1 MERFME
7 LYQTVYRD
15 LYRLAYYYMGNP
27 EDAEDAVQDTAL
39 SAYEHF
45 GSLKKEASFR
55 FWIFRILVNCCKKS
69 LKKRGRRELPM
80 EGPQEVQEADGDCLM
95 TQAET
100 LEFLKIL
107 SEEERLIVVLTVFGG
122 YKGDEIA
129 GLLRRNHSTIRSK
142 YRRALKKLEQELVRE
157 DESGSRC
164 LKSRR
169 KEVQR

>member
-1 MERFME
+1 MEE
-7 LYQTVYRD
+7 
-15 LYRLAYYYMGNP
+15 
-27 EDAEDAVQDTAL
+27 
-39 SAYEHF
+39 
-45 GSLKKEASFR
+45 
-55 FWIFRILVNCCKKS
+55 
-69 LKKRGRRELPM
+69 
-80 EGPQEVQEADGDCLM
+80 PQEVQEADGDCLM

-157 DESGSRC
+157 DEGGSRC

>member
-1 MERFME
+1 M
-7 LYQTVYRD
+7 
-15 LYRLAYYYMGNP
+15 
-27 EDAEDAVQDTAL
+27 QDTAL

-80 EGPQEVQEADGDCLM
+80 EVQEADGGCLM

-157 DESGSRC
+157 DESGSRR

>member
-1 MERFME
+1 ME

-80 EGPQEVQEADGDCLM
+80 EVQEADGGCLM

-157 DESGSRC
+157 DESGSRR

>member
-80 EGPQEVQEADGDCLM
+80 EVQEADGGCLM

-142 YRRALKKLEQELVRE
+142 YRRALKKLEKELVRE
-157 DESGSRC
+157 DESGSRR

>member
-80 EGPQEVQEADGDCLM
+80 EVQEADGGCLM

-157 DESGSRC
+157 DEGGSRR